1 MEAFRKFEKYKT
13 LESISTM
20 DEYKM
25 AEDNFFYDLS
35 ENKAEIFE
43 EETKFDKY
51 FLSKFIY
58 KSVTKSLKT
67 TEKDV

>member
-1 MEAFRKFEKYKT
+1 
-13 LESISTM
+13 
-20 DEYKM
+20 M

-35 ENKAEIFE
+35 TNKAETFE
-43 EETKFDKY
+43 EETKYDKY
-51 FLSKFIY
+51 FLNKFIY